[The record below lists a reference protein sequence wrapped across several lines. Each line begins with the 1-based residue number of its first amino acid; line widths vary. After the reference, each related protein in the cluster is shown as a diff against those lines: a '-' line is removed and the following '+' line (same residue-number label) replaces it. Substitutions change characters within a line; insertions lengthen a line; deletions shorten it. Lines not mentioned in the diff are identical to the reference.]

1 MTPEQLHAAV
11 DARRRE
17 LGLKWW
23 QIAVQADVSASALE
37 RLRNGVVGDRTREQ
51 LAAWLRRRQ
60 TPPKE

>member
-1 MTPEQLHAAV
+1 MTPEQLHAEL

-23 QIAVQADVSASALE
+23 QADVSASALE
-37 RLRNGVVGDRTREQ
+37 RLRNGVVGDRTRER

-60 TPPKE
+60 TPPRKE